1 MKLLTLVWLS
11 VHGYSVVFSGDQCRA
26 LRQAQ
31 IGVVQCRQLFASHR
45 AVSASLSSPTRN
57 ATADSSPPGSTSI
70 GGPAGGRPSG
80 SPGSPAG
87 GPGAPG
93 SAGGSPGGPSG
104 PASGGSSPGGS
115 PGNPGGGAGGN
126 NGGTRPGEPIPQPPP
141 QKPDISPA
149 DVKALQDRL
158 RQAVRDRIIHGA
170 KPPPSRP
177 QRPGLIDPKPPDTG
191 NGKPPAGFNPGPGGM
206 RGQASPKSSGGAT
219 WGGQAR

>member
-115 PGNPGGGAGGN
+115 PGNPGGGAGSA
-126 NGGTRPGEPIPQPPP
+126 GGDIRPGEPIPAPPP
-141 QKPDISPA
+141 QKPSISVADI
-149 DVKALQDRL
+149 KALQERV
-158 RQAVRDRIIHGA
+158 RQAVRDRIIYGA

-177 QRPGLIDPKPPDTG
+177 DKPGFDFD
-191 NGKPPAGFNPGPGGM
+191 GKPPAGFNPGPGGM

>member
-31 IGVVQCRQLFASHR
+31 IGVSQCRQLFASHR
-45 AVSASLSSPTRN
+45 AVSANLSSRTRN

-104 PASGGSSPGGS
+104 PASGGGSPGGS
-115 PGNPGGGAGGN
+115 PGNPGGGAGSA
-126 NGGTRPGEPIPQPPP
+126 GGDIRPGEPIPAPPP
-141 QKPDISPA
+141 QKPTIDPA
-149 DVKALQDRL
+149 VVRAVVKAVQEGARE
-158 RQAVRDRIIHGA
+158 RVIDRIIHGA
-170 KPPPSRP
+170 
-177 QRPGLIDPKPPDTG
+177 KPPDTG

-206 RGQASPKSSGGAT
+206 RGQASPKSSGGAP
-219 WGGQAR
+219 WAGQAR